1 MPKLALS
8 PDALQREMQAFS
20 KKLIEGQ
27 KNFEDAAELRPGC
40 SERKRVFEI
49 DNVGLYHYEP
59 LAKRANSTPLLIV
72 YALVNRAEMADL
84 QPDRSL
90 IRSLLELGLDI
101 YLIDW
106 DYPDGSN
113 RLRSLDNY
121 INRYIDSCVKF
132 ICRDLDIDAINLLG
146 ICQGGAMSVCYSALK
161 PKHVRNLIT
170 TVTPI
175 DFHTRNDMLSHIFRR
190 VDVDLLVDGDGN
202 LSGDLL
208 NLIFLSLKPF
218 RLAQQKYIDLINAS
232 DDPAT
237 VEMFMRMEH
246 WIFDSPNL
254 TGQAFKEFAK
264 QFYQQNALIKG
275 EVEIAGKR
283 VDLKK
288 VTAPILNIFGRDDHL
303 VPPAASKAL
312 GQYVGSKDYT
322 ELEFPGG
329 HIGIYVSGRA
339 HKMVPPAIA
348 EWLSER

>member
-1 MPKLALS
+1 MPKLAIT
-8 PDALQREMQAFS
+8 PDALQRDAQNFS
-20 KKLIEGQ
+20 QKLTNARQ
-27 KNFEDAAELRPGC
+27 NFENAADLRPGC

-49 DNVGLYHYEP
+49 DDIGLYHYEP
-59 LAKRANSTPLLIV
+59 LAKQTNKTPLLIV

-90 IRSLLELGLDI
+90 IRSLLEQGLDI

-106 DYPDGSN
+106 DYPNGSN

-121 INRYIDSCVKF
+121 INRYIDGCVRY
-132 ICRDLDIDAINLLG
+132 ICRTHELDAINLLG
-146 ICQGGAMSVCYSALK
+146 ICQGGTMSCCYSALN
-161 PKHVRNLIT
+161 PRRVRNLIT
-170 TVTPI
+170 TVTPV
-175 DFHTRNDMLSHIFRR
+175 DFHTRKDMLSHIFQK

-218 RLAQQKYIDLINAS
+218 RLAQQKYVDLINGS
-232 DDPAT
+232 DDPAI
-237 VEMFMRMEH
+237 VDMFMRMEH

-254 TGQAFKEFAK
+254 AGQAFKEFAK

-275 EVEIAGKR
+275 AVKVGDKN
-283 VDLKK
+283 VDLKNLR
-288 VTAPILNIFGRDDHL
+288 APVLNIFGRDDHL

-312 GQYVGSKDYT
+312 GQYIGSNDYT

-339 HKMVPPAIA
+339 HKLVPPAIV

>member
-1 MPKLALS
+1 MPKLALT
-8 PDALQREMQAFS
+8 PDSIQREARAFS
-20 KKLIEGQ
+20 QKLIDGQ

-40 SERKRVFEI
+40 SDRQRVHEI
-49 DNVGLYHYEP
+49 DSVGLYHYEP
-59 LAKRANSTPLLIV
+59 LAKVSNKTPLLIV

-113 RLRSLDNY
+113 RLRSLDDY
-121 INRYIDSCVKF
+121 INRYIDGCVQY
-132 ICRDLDIDAINLLG
+132 ICREKGIDAINLLG
-146 ICQGGAMSVCYSALK
+146 ICQGGAMSVCYSTLN
-161 PKHVRNLIT
+161 PKRVRNLIT

-175 DFHTRNDMLSHIFRR
+175 DFHTRKDMLSHIFRQ

-218 RLAQQKYIDLINAS
+218 RLAQQKYVDLIYSS

-254 TGQAFKEFAK
+254 AGQAFKEFAK
-264 QFYQQNALIKG
+264 QFYQRNALIKG
-275 EVEIAGKR
+275 EVAIAGKR
-283 VDLKK
+283 IDLKNLK
-288 VTAPILNIFGRDDHL
+288 VPILNIFGRDDHL

-312 GQYVGSKDYT
+312 GHYAGSTDYT